1 MAIDQ
6 GDLGRS
12 EFGGKNIRNLGLYVT
27 SLRCL
32 NIQVGWLNSHMNRRV
47 LSSDNKTT
55 KKNSYNPC
63 CMPDI
68 GLNALHAPDH
78 LKD

>member
-1 MAIDQ
+1 MIDQ

-12 EFGGKNIRNLGLYVT
+12 EFGGKNTRNLDLYVT

-32 NIQVGWLNSHMNRRV
+32 NIQVGRLNSHMDRRV

-63 CMPDI
+63 CMPHT
-68 GLNALHAPDH
+68 GLNALHTPDH